1 MLSLHAGSCCSP
13 STLDFVHF
21 DQRLL
26 FRPLRQTSNEACK
39 PIESS
44 SSKTSSPADSQ
55 PVSTDLQTTSNQ
67 MPTLEC
73 AVATANGTNLSED
86 VSKEETKR
94 TLLEGTTSS
103 QYSSLPEEERLLPKK
118 KPSQAA
124 SAGAT
129 SVVEEPMET
138 NDMPYFPSHP
148 FSIFPPDTTAAVT
161 MEATPHQLAPMEEGH
176 FCGLVE
182 GNQEIPVLQYPHS
195 WPSNTTIVTCS
206 STLHSRSDNS
216 CGGGLGTRG

>member
-13 STLDFVHF
+13 STLHFVHF

-94 TLLEGTTSS
+94 TLLEGATSS
-103 QYSSLPEEERLLPKK
+103 QHSSLPEKERLLPKK

-138 NDMPYFPSHP
+138 SDMPYFPSHP

-161 MEATPHQLAPMEEGH
+161 MEATPYQLAPIEEGH
-176 FCGLVE
+176 FCVLVE
-182 GNQEIPVLQYPHS
+182 GNQEIPFLQ
-195 WPSNTTIVTCS
+195 
-206 STLHSRSDNS
+206 
-216 CGGGLGTRG
+216 